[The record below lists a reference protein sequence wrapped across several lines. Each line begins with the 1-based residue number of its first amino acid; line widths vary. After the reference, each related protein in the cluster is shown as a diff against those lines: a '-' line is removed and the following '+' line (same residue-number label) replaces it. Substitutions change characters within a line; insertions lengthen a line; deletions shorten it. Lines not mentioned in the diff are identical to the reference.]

1 MSRFIKWD
9 TPFVNS
15 KFPSAVILIQD
26 NSARRDCVSALVSP
40 SGIDEYPKYLV
51 HFGDVIAFTCMEE
64 MHFPNRGFEEVDCE
78 ETGLASYQVIDSPWL
93 ESYRNGEFFLFNLD
107 GGNREVLRHY
117 MIFGGDNNIEVITK
131 NDPTFEVVNSPRV
144 LSLDY
149 HI

>member
-1 MSRFIKWD
+1 
-9 TPFVNS
+9 
-15 KFPSAVILIQD
+15 
-26 NSARRDCVSALVSP
+26 
-40 SGIDEYPKYLV
+40 
-51 HFGDVIAFTCMEE
+51 MEE

-78 ETGLASYQVIDSPWL
+78 ETGLASYQVSPWL

-107 GGNREVLRHY
+107 GGNREFLRHY